1 METNTESAKDSE
13 YEKIFL
19 CSISLYHTSSPSN
32 RLSSQEFDITTL
44 SKSQKCL
51 VSNLR
56 THLQSYTP
64 LEKLSYRL
72 NRTRTEQNTQKPV
85 EYTLIGIN
93 FQTIKSSVGT

>member
-56 THLQSYTP
+56 THLHTTREIVIQVKQNT
-64 LEKLSYRL
+64 
-72 NRTRTEQNTQKPV
+72 NRTEHSKT
-85 EYTLIGIN
+85 
-93 FQTIKSSVGT
+93 S